1 MGSTAMP
8 GRLSLDYAVRQSD
21 ARDPMLETIQRF
33 AGVHVDV
40 LAFIVSSALL
50 LGYHLFL
57 RAKLR
62 HHPTYTVQALNSL
75 ARAAWVETVMA
86 ERRDILAV
94 QTLRNSTMAASFLA
108 STAVLLILGVLTLSA
123 QGDKLGATWHSLNLI
138 GTRDPAA
145 WLAKLLMMTA
155 DLFVAFFSFMMA
167 VRVYNHVG
175 YLINTPATEK
185 HAVVLPSHVAEFLNR
200 GGHYYYAGQ
209 RAFYFLVP
217 LVFWL
222 FGPHFMLLATCGMI
236 VVLYQVDR
244 APRALQRDFR

>member
-1 MGSTAMP
+1 MFQGFE
-8 GRLSLDYAVRQSD
+8 RV
-21 ARDPMLETIQRF
+21 
-33 AGVHVDV
+33 AGLHIDV
-40 LAFIVSSALL
+40 LAFIVSAALL
-50 LGYHLFL
+50 VGYHAFM

-62 HHPTYTVQALNSL
+62 RNPTFTVQALNAL
-75 ARAAWVETVMA
+75 ARSAWVESVMT

-123 QGDKLGATWHSLNLI
+123 QGDKLGETWHSLNLF
-138 GTRDPAA
+138 GTREPAL
-145 WLAKLLMMTA
+145 WLTKLLMMTA

-167 VRVYNHVG
+167 VRVFNHVG
-175 YLINTPATEK
+175 YLINTPVTESQT
-185 HAVVLPSHVAEFLNR
+185 VISPSHVADFLNR
-200 GGHYYYAGQ
+200 GGIYYSAGQ

-222 FGPHFMLLATCGMI
+222 FGPHFMLLATCGLI
-236 VVLYQVDR
+236 VVLYRVDR